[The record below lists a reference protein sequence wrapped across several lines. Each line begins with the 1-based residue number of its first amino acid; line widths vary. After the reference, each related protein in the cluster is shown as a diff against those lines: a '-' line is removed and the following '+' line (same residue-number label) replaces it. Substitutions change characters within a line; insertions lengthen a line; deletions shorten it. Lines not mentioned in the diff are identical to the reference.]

1 MAEYYGSKTTLP
13 TTTLTNITLQAPNV
27 EPIDHISTEEQE
39 TLLSQKTEAEQ
50 EQQTAIIDHATEQG
64 ITELQRA
71 EEDAQEQFQTQRD
84 QIDREEAKALDNQA
98 LYAEARGDRGGI
110 GQAQY
115 GAVQNTAAQNRLAV
129 SRAQTKL
136 ATDTARQIAD
146 LRAEGEF
153 KKADALL
160 TLTQQHLSMLMELKT
175 WAAETNLDVD
185 MFNASLR
192 QWEADFRLSQAE
204 LGLQQEERL
213 WNRGQEEKDQLADAG
228 WALLDS
234 GILPS
239 ALQLQ
244 AMELTEDQA
253 RAYLQGRAGGG
264 GQRNGTK
271 PLDRDSILFK
281 IRRSML
287 EQIDPKA
294 PEEPTAGTPSGYH
307 SLSKNTDMLT

>member
-1 MAEYYGSKTTLP
+1 MADYFGSKTTLP
-13 TTTLTNITLQAPNV
+13 TTTLTNITVKSPEV
-27 EPIDHISTEEQE
+27 TPIDHISTEEQE
-39 TLLSQKTEAEQ
+39 ALLEQ
-50 EQQTAIIDHATEQG
+50 QTQLEREQQTAAIDRATEQG
-64 ITELQRA
+64 ITELQRS

-84 QIDREEAKALDNQA
+84 QIDRDEAKALDNQA

-129 SRAQTKL
+129 NRAQTKL

-153 KKADALL
+153 RKADALL
-160 TLTQQHLSMLMELKT
+160 TLTQQQLSKLMELKT

-192 QWEADFRLSQAE
+192 QWEAEFQLSQAE

-213 WNRGQEEKDQLADAG
+213 WDRSQEEKDQLADAG
-228 WALLDS
+228 WTLLDS

-244 AMELTEDQA
+244 AMEMTEDQA
-253 RAYLQGRAGGG
+253 RAYLDGKKGSGGG
-264 GQRNGTK
+264 K
-271 PLDRDSILFK
+271 S
-281 IRRSML
+281 
-287 EQIDPKA
+287 DPKRDA
-294 PEEPTAGTPSGYH
+294 LRTKLRRTALLATLPQETDEPAAEGSGGGYH
-307 SLSKNTDMLT
+307 SIANNTNMLY